1 WRSDMSARTQVA
13 PAAGGQLATFW
24 LDGDLYGVEV
34 EHVQEVPRSQKLTRV
49 PLAPPAVAGLINLRG
64 QVVTAIELRERLGR
78 PPRPE
83 GTDAVVIV
91 VRLHG
96 EAVSLLVDSIADVVD
111 VAAGDF
117 EAPPDTLVSAATLG
131 FDLVRLPAGRDV
143 AEVLLTGLDAGVAD
157 LHRLAAAHPAEGRSR
172 EQRGVLAVRSRRARE
187 LAAGVPHVRGAAGLP
202 DG

>member
-1 WRSDMSARTQVA
+1 MSAPPKASSSFIATS
-13 PAAGGQLATFW
+13 GQLATFR

-34 EHVQEVPRSQKLTRV
+34 EHVQEVLKSQGLTRV
-49 PLAPPAVAGLINLRG
+49 PLAPAAVAGLINLRG

-111 VAAGDF
+111 VDAADF
-117 EAPPDTLVSAATLG
+117 EAPPDTLEGHARDLIRGAYKLDGQLLLALDVQKAVSA
-131 FDLVRLPAGRDV
+131 
-143 AEVLLTGLDAGVAD
+143 
-157 LHRLAAAHPAEGRSR
+157 
-172 EQRGVLAVRSRRARE
+172 
-187 LAAGVPHVRGAAGLP
+187 
-202 DG
+202 

>member
-1 WRSDMSARTQVA
+1 MTTATETPTRATS
-13 PAAGGQLATFW
+13 GQLATFR

-34 EHVQEVPRSQKLTRV
+34 EHVQEVLRSQKLTRV

-111 VAAGDF
+111 VDAADF
-117 EAPPDTLVSAATLG
+117 EAPPDTLDG
-131 FDLVRLPAGRDV
+131 
-143 AEVLLTGLDAGVAD
+143 
-157 LHRLAAAHPAEGRSR
+157 
-172 EQRGVLAVRSRRARE
+172 QARE
-187 LAAGVPHVRGAAGLP
+187 LIRGAYKL
-202 DG
+202 DGKLLLALDVQKAVGA

>member
-1 WRSDMSARTQVA
+1 MTATDA
-13 PAAGGQLATFW
+13 PARATSGQLATFR

-34 EHVQEVPRSQKLTRV
+34 EHVQEVLRSQGLTRV

-111 VAAGDF
+111 VDAADF
-117 EAPPDTLVSAATLG
+117 EAPPDTLDG
-131 FDLVRLPAGRDV
+131 
-143 AEVLLTGLDAGVAD
+143 
-157 LHRLAAAHPAEGRSR
+157 
-172 EQRGVLAVRSRRARE
+172 QARE
-187 LAAGVPHVRGAAGLP
+187 LIRGAYKL
-202 DG
+202 DGTLLLALDVQKAVGS

>member
-1 WRSDMSARTQVA
+1 VSAPTDAALDRRADARS
-13 PAAGGQLATFW
+13 GQLATFR

-34 EHVQEVPRSQKLTRV
+34 EHVQEVLKSQGLTRV

-111 VAAGDF
+111 VDASDF
-117 EAPPDTLVSAATLG
+117 ETPPDTLDG
-131 FDLVRLPAGRDV
+131 
-143 AEVLLTGLDAGVAD
+143 
-157 LHRLAAAHPAEGRSR
+157 
-172 EQRGVLAVRSRRARE
+172 QARE
-187 LAAGVPHVRGAAGLP
+187 LIRGAYKL
-202 DG
+202 DGQLLLALDVQKAVGA

>member
-1 WRSDMSARTQVA
+1 MPTETVA
-13 PAAGGQLATFW
+13 PAVGGQLATFW

-34 EHVQEVPRSQKLTRV
+34 EHVQEVLKSQGLTRV
-49 PLAPPAVAGLINLRG
+49 PLAPAAVAGLINLRG

-83 GTDAVVIV
+83 STDAVVIV

-117 EAPPDTLVSAATLG
+117 ETPPDTLDG
-131 FDLVRLPAGRDV
+131 
-143 AEVLLTGLDAGVAD
+143 
-157 LHRLAAAHPAEGRSR
+157 
-172 EQRGVLAVRSRRARE
+172 QARE
-187 LAAGVPHVRGAAGLP
+187 LIRGAYKL
-202 DG
+202 DGQLLLALDVQKAVGA

>member
-1 WRSDMSARTQVA
+1 VSAPTELKA
-13 PAAGGQLATFW
+13 PVTGGQLATFW

-34 EHVQEVPRSQKLTRV
+34 AHVQEVLKSQGLTRV
-49 PLAPPAVAGLINLRG
+49 PLAPAAVAGLINLRG

-111 VAAGDF
+111 VHAADF
-117 EAPPDTLVSAATLG
+117 ETPPDTLG
-131 FDLVRLPAGRDV
+131 G
-143 AEVLLTGLDAGVAD
+143 
-157 LHRLAAAHPAEGRSR
+157 
-172 EQRGVLAVRSRRARE
+172 QARE
-187 LAAGVPHVRGAAGLP
+187 LIRGAYKL
-202 DG
+202 DGQLLLALDVQKAVSA

>member
-1 WRSDMSARTQVA
+1 VT
-13 PAAGGQLATFW
+13 AATDTKTHATSGQLATFR

-34 EHVQEVPRSQKLTRV
+34 EHVQEVLRTQQLTRV
-49 PLAPPAVAGLINLRG
+49 PLAPAAVAGLINLRG

-111 VAAGDF
+111 VDASDF
-117 EAPPDTLVSAATLG
+117 EAPPDTLEGQA
-131 FDLVRLPAGRDV
+131 R
-143 AEVLLTGLDAGVAD
+143 GLI
-157 LHRLAAAHPAEGRSR
+157 
-172 EQRGVLAVRSRRARE
+172 
-187 LAAGVPHVRGAAGLP
+187 RGAYKL
-202 DG
+202 DGKLLLAFDVQKAVGA